1 MGPLTESMTRLAG
14 EIVAFRGERKSFV
27 KVLGHDVSTMLAKF
41 HHAQAQMAHQTR
53 KERRAFVRTLER
65 DVAGMQ
71 AGFRH
76 AHAQMARKTRA
87 ERRAAV
93 AHLKKT
99 VAGLRLE
106 FATDIKGAHR
116 AWFGPSAA
124 ERRARVEA
132 ERRAK
137 HEAEQRIKEAAERD
151 RLAALAMAKE
161 EAIKHQAA
169 QEAKAKEK
177 PGRPGK
183 KKG

>member
-14 EIVAFRGERKSFV
+14 EIVAFRGERKHFV
-27 KVLGHDVSTMLAKF
+27 KGLGHDVFTMLAKF
-41 HHAQAQMAHQTR
+41 HHAHAQMAHQTR
-53 KERRAFVRTLER
+53 KERRAFVRTLEL

-76 AHAQMARKTRA
+76 AHALMARKTRA

-106 FATDIKGAHR
+106 FATDINGAHR
-116 AWFGPSAA
+116 AWFGPTPA
-124 ERRARVEA
+124 EHRAKAEA

-137 HEAEQRIKEAAERD
+137 HEAEQRIKESAERD
-151 RLAALAMAKE
+151 RMAALAMAKE
-161 EAIKHQAA
+161 ETVQHQAV
-169 QEAKAKEK
+169 QSHKEEA
-177 PGRPGK
+177 GRPGK

>member
-14 EIVAFRGERKSFV
+14 EIVAFRGGRKHFV
-27 KVLGHDVSTMLAKF
+27 KVLGHDVFTMLTKF
-41 HHAQAQMAHQTR
+41 HHAHAQMAQQTR

-76 AHAQMARKTRA
+76 AHALMARQTRA

-106 FATDIKGAHR
+106 FVTDIKGAHR
-116 AWFGPSAA
+116 AWFGPTPA
-124 ERRARVEA
+124 ERRAQEA

-137 HEAEQRIKEAAERD
+137 AEAEQIKKAAERD

-161 EAIKHQAA
+161 EAVRHHTAPA
-169 QEAKAKEK
+169 AKEET
-177 PGRPGK
+177 GRPGK